1 MSLGW
6 KRRPVLCSVSSSWK
20 RQSKQFPKVSK
31 KFWVGTYVSPN
42 ENLYVLKNKTIVK
55 TKLTFT
61 DYLTYWFK
69 QISWS
74 WAEHVFPF
82 SLCGGNDGLFLWRM
96 NAQKPYYAKMKKT
109 IRLKDQAQLSMLK
122 PSVPMYQITAAIQK
136 GRQMEWKTTKPLL

>member
-42 ENLYVLKNKTIVK
+42 ENLYILKNKTIVK
-55 TKLTFT
+55 TKPTFT
-61 DYLTYWFK
+61 DYSTYWFK

-96 NAQKPYYAKMKKT
+96 NAQKPYCAKMKKT
-109 IRLKDQAQLSMLK
+109 IRLKDQAQLSMVK

>member
-55 TKLTFT
+55 TKPTFT
-61 DYLTYWFK
+61 DYSTYWFK

-96 NAQKPYYAKMKKT
+96 NAQKPYCAKMKKT
-109 IRLKDQAQLSMLK
+109 IRLKDQAQLSMVK
-122 PSVPMYQITAAIQK
+122 PSVLMYQITAAIQK